1 MSNFDAH
8 CQVPCGIYDDDG
20 RIKTIKE
27 DSTTIRKAISQ
38 VQEYARA
45 PPGPMS
51 AQNFNQVR
59 TLHVAAFSVPMSCH
73 FVEIR
78 SFNTES
84 RLALIYCHCVW
95 QMARWVTVKE
105 QHASDII
112 QTVSEY
118 FLTQK
123 VKPVP
128 RDDPHY
134 QQYCDILATHHSV
147 MVAAMKASTCTRTLV
162 DDAKKNGK
170 MSYGF

>member
-1 MSNFDAH
+1 
-8 CQVPCGIYDDDG
+8 
-20 RIKTIKE
+20 
-27 DSTTIRKAISQ
+27 
-38 VQEYARA
+38 
-45 PPGPMS
+45 
-51 AQNFNQVR
+51 
-59 TLHVAAFSVPMSCH
+59 
-73 FVEIR
+73 
-78 SFNTES
+78 
-84 RLALIYCHCVW
+84 
-95 QMARWVTVKE
+95 MARWVTVKE